1 MRIFYSITLNQNFVH
16 FPKFNTIGLIVSMPT
31 TGKTSK
37 DRFEGN
43 KNQLVVLT
51 GTLKKKF
58 YCIRK
63 DVQTN
68 FLVNLHT
75 DGKNWN
81 II

>member
-1 MRIFYSITLNQNFVH
+1 M
-16 FPKFNTIGLIVSMPT
+16 IGSIVSMPT

-43 KNQLVVLT
+43 KNQLVVLI
-51 GTLKKKF
+51 GTLKKKS

-68 FLVNLHT
+68 FLVNLPT
-75 DGKNWN
+75 DGKNWS